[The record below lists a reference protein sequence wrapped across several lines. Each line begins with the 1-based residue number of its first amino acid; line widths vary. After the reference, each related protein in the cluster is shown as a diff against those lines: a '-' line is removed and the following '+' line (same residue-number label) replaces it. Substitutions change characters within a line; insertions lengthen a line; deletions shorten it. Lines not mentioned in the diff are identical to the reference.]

1 MKKDFKI
8 TLSQDNYTTK
18 PTRYNMIRLKKQSFE
33 NLKDFYV
40 KIGCGYGFT
49 SNFYDKDEEFGFKIK
64 TTPNFDY
71 TNLVVLDVD
80 EEKSVSP
87 CEFYYRMPQEYRPTY
102 TYTSYRHNPQ
112 EGKMKYHLVYVYK
125 EKIKSI
131 KQYQSEYDR
140 WVSTIKQKF
149 PDMVF
154 DSACR
159 SGVQY
164 INGTNKDLP
173 YFEEYTSD
181 NLFDLSHTFDLV
193 DEDKENIK
201 SCLVRNNN
209 NTKKEY
215 ILTLTGQFKED
226 LHSMSIKQF
235 LEKYRKMYP
244 YLTENQLEYNKDYNG
259 IRYVDLEEDNIEYI
273 KIFRKWS
280 ISKEGK
286 REIARTKE
294 GKRKKTLY
302 IKGLYFRKIWELNGQ
317 PITDEHLVFCLLC
330 ELFQYMDYSDFPIE
344 EVLNVAQY
352 VQCADLTNLKH
363 KQPKYKIDP
372 SIKSLGYSL
381 QKASSIVRG
390 KRTMEQ
396 IAQYY
401 DFNKSI
407 RENEKELKQIGG
419 VPCSRGTLMKFL
431 QWSKEKRNNIK

>member
-8 TLSQDNYTTK
+8 TLSKDNYTTK

-49 SNFYDKDEEFGFKIK
+49 SNFYDKDEEFGFNTK
-64 TTPNFDY
+64 TTSNFDY
-71 TNLVVLDVD
+71 TNLVVLDID
-80 EEKSVSP
+80 EEKSISP
-87 CEFYYRMPQEYRPTY
+87 CEFHYRMPREQRPTY
-102 TYTSYRHNPQ
+102 IYTSYRHNPQ
-112 EGKMKYHLVYVYK
+112 KGQMKYHLIYIYQD
-125 EKIKSI
+125 KITSI
-131 KQYQSEYDR
+131 KQYQEEYDR
-140 WVSTIKQKF
+140 WVSTIKQTF

-173 YFEEYTSD
+173 YFDEYVSG
-181 NLFDLSHTFDLV
+181 NLFSLSSSIRM
-193 DEDKENIK
+193 DKEEQNTNRCPVK
-201 SCLVRNNN
+201 HNN
-209 NTKKEY
+209 KKEEY
-215 ILTLTGQFKED
+215 ILSLTGQFKED
-226 LHSMSIKQF
+226 LHRMGIKDF
-235 LEKYRKMYP
+235 IDKYRHIYP
-244 YLTENQLEYNKDYNG
+244 YITENQLKYNKDYNG
-259 IRYVDLEEDNIEYI
+259 IRYIDLEEENVEYI
-273 KIFRKWS
+273 KIFRQWS

-286 REIARTKE
+286 REITKTKE

>member
-8 TLSQDNYTTK
+8 TLSRENYTTK
-18 PTRYNMIRLKKQSFE
+18 PTRYNLIKLKKQSFE
-33 NLKDFYV
+33 NIEDFYG
-40 KIGCGYGFT
+40 KIGGGYGFT
-49 SNFYDKDEEFGFKIK
+49 SNFYDKDEEFGFITK
-64 TTPNFDY
+64 TTSNFDY
-71 TNLVVLDVD
+71 TNLVVLDID
-80 EEKSVSP
+80 EEKSISP
-87 CEFYYRMPQEYRPTY
+87 YEFHHRMPREQRPTY
-102 TYTSYRHNPQ
+102 IYTSYRHNPQ
-112 EGKMKYHLVYVYK
+112 KGQMKYHLIYIYQD
-125 EKIKSI
+125 KITSI
-131 KQYQSEYDR
+131 KQYQEEYDK
-140 WVSTIKQKF
+140 WVNIIKMKF
-149 PDMVF
+149 PKMVF
-154 DSACR
+154 DTSCR

-173 YFEEYTSD
+173 YFEQYVSG
-181 NLFDLSHTFDLV
+181 NLFSLSSSIRM
-193 DEDKENIK
+193 DKEEQNTNRCPVK
-201 SCLVRNNN
+201 HNN
-209 NTKKEY
+209 KQEEY
-215 ILTLTGQFKED
+215 ILSLTGQFKED
-226 LHSMSIKQF
+226 LHRMGIKDF
-235 LEKYRKMYP
+235 IDKYRHIYP
-244 YLTENQLEYNKDYNG
+244 YITENQLKYNKDYNG

-352 VQCADLTNLKH
+352 VQCADLTNLQH

-401 DFNKSI
+401 NFNKSI

>member
-8 TLSQDNYTTK
+8 TLSKDNYTTK

-49 SNFYDKDEEFGFKIK
+49 SNFYDKDEEFGFNMK
-64 TTPNFDY
+64 TTSKFDY

-80 EEKSVSP
+80 EEKTVSP
-87 CEFYYRMPQEYRPTY
+87 RKFYYRMPKKYRPTY

-112 EGKMKYHLVYVYK
+112 EKQMKYHLVYVYK
-125 EKIKSI
+125 EKIKNI
-131 KQYQSEYDR
+131 KQYQHEYDR
-140 WVSTIKQKF
+140 WVSTIKQTF

-164 INGTNKDLP
+164 INGTNRNLP
-173 YFEEYTSD
+173 FFKEYASN

-193 DEDKENIK
+193 EEDKERIK

-209 NTKKEY
+209 IKKEY
-215 ILTLTGQFKED
+215 ILTLTGQFQED
-226 LHSMSIKQF
+226 LHTMKMKQF
-235 LEKYRKMYP
+235 IEKYRQIYP
-244 YLTENQLEYNKDYNG
+244 YLTENQLEYNKEYNG
-259 IRYVDLEEDNIEYI
+259 IRFADLEENNKEYVR
-273 KIFRKWS
+273 IFRGWS
-280 ISKEGK
+280 RTKEGK
-286 REIARTKE
+286 SEITRTKQ

-317 PITDEHLVFCLLC
+317 SLTDEHLVYCLVC
-330 ELFQYMDYSDFPIE
+330 ELYHYMDYLGFPIE
-344 EVLNVAQY
+344 EILNVAKY

-372 SIKSLGYSL
+372 SIKFEGYSIP
-381 QKASSIVRG
+381 QASAIVRG
-390 KRTMEQ
+390 QRTMEQ
-396 IAQYY
+396 IARYY

-407 RENEKELKQIGG
+407 RENEKALKQIGG

-431 QWSKEKRNNIK
+431 KSYKNDNTNSK

>member
-1 MKKDFKI
+1 MKHMKKDFKI
-8 TLSQDNYTTK
+8 TLSKDNYTTK

-33 NLKDFYV
+33 NLEDFYV

-87 CEFYYRMPQEYRPTY
+87 YEFYYRMPQKYRPTY

-125 EKIKSI
+125 EKIKNI
-131 KQYQSEYDR
+131 KQYQHEYDR
-140 WVSTIKQKF
+140 WVSTIKQTF

-173 YFEEYTSD
+173 NFKEYISE
-181 NLFDLSHTFDLV
+181 NLFNLSSTFDLA
-193 DEDKENIK
+193 DEDKEN
-201 SCLVRNNN
+201 VRNCPV
-209 NTKKEY
+209 KKNKKREEY

-226 LHSMSIKQF
+226 LHSMNIKQF
-235 LEKYRKMYP
+235 IEKYRQMYP
-244 YLTENQLEYNKDYNG
+244 YLTENQLEYNKEYNG
-259 IRYVDLEEDNIEYI
+259 IKFADLEEDNKEYVR
-273 KIFRKWS
+273 IFRRWS
-280 ISKEGK
+280 RTDEGKKEISK
-286 REIARTKE
+286 TQQ

-302 IKGLYFRKIWELNGQ
+302 VKGLYFRKIWELNGQ
-317 PITDEHLVFCLLC
+317 ALTDEHLVFCLVC
-330 ELFQYMDYSDFPIE
+330 ELYYYMDYSGFPISD
-344 EVLNVAQY
+344 VLDVAKH
-352 VQCADLTNLKH
+352 VQHADLSNLKH

-372 SIKSLGYSL
+372 SIKSDRCSL
-381 QKASSIVRG
+381 QQASAIVRG
-390 KRTMEQ
+390 QRTMEQ

-401 DFNKSI
+401 DFGKSI
-407 RENEKELKQIGG
+407 RENQNELQKIGG
-419 VPCSRGTLMKFL
+419 IPCSRGTLSRFL
-431 QWSKEKRNNIK
+431 IWCRNNNNK

>member
-193 DEDKENIK
+193 EEDKEKIK

-209 NTKKEY
+209 IKNEY
-215 ILTLTGQFKED
+215 ILTLTGQFQED
-226 LHSMSIKQF
+226 LHTMKMKQF
-235 LEKYRKMYP
+235 IEKYRHIYP
-244 YLTENQLEYNKDYNG
+244 YITENQLKYNKDYNG
-259 IRYVDLEEDNIEYI
+259 IRYIDLEEENVEYI
-273 KIFRKWS
+273 KIFRQLS

-286 REIARTKE
+286 REITKTKE

-302 IKGLYFRKIWELNGQ
+302 IKGLYFRKIWELNVQ
-317 PITDEHLVFCLLC
+317 PLTDEHLVFCLVY
-330 ELFQYMDYSDFPIE
+330 ELYYYMDYSGFPISD
-344 EVLNVAQY
+344 VLDVAKH
-352 VQCADLTNLKH
+352 VQHADLSNLKH

-372 SIKSLGYSL
+372 SIKSDRYSL
-381 QKASSIVRG
+381 QQASAIVRCQ
-390 KRTMEQ
+390 RTMEQ

-401 DFNKSI
+401 DFGKSI
-407 RENEKELKQIGG
+407 RENQNELQKIGG
-419 VPCSRGTLMKFL
+419 IPCSRGTLSRFL
-431 QWSKEKRNNIK
+431 IWCRNNNNK

>member
-1 MKKDFKI
+1 MKINLKI
-8 TLSQDNYTTK
+8 TLSKQNYREK
-18 PTRYNMIRLKKQSFE
+18 PKRYNLIKLKKQVIE
-33 NLKDFYV
+33 DLEDFFD
-40 KIGCGYGFT
+40 KISSGYGFS
-49 SNFYDKDEEFGFKIK
+49 SNFYDHDEEFGMGHK
-64 TTPNFDY
+64 TTSNFDY
-71 TNLVVLDVD
+71 TNLVVLDID
-80 EEKSVSP
+80 EEKSISP
-87 CEFYYRMPQEYRPTY
+87 YEFYDKMPQEYKPTY

-112 EGKMKYHLVYVYK
+112 EEQMKYHLVYVYK

-131 KQYQSEYDR
+131 KQYQHEYDR
-140 WVSTIKQKF
+140 WVSTIKQTF

-164 INGTNKDLP
+164 INGTNKHLP
-173 YFEEYTSD
+173 YFKERKSD

-209 NTKKEY
+209 IKKEY
-215 ILTLTGQFKED
+215 ILTLTGQFQED
-226 LHSMSIKQF
+226 LHTMKMKQF
-235 LEKYRKMYP
+235 IEKYRQIYP
-244 YLTENQLEYNKDYNG
+244 YFTENQLEYNKEYNG
-259 IRYVDLEEDNIEYI
+259 IRYVDLEEDNIEHI

-372 SIKSLGYSL
+372 SIKSSGYSL

-401 DFNKSI
+401 DFSKSI

-431 QWSKEKRNNIK
+431 KLYKNDNNNSK